1 METNE
6 ELVILE
12 RLLKEKENTLKLR
25 QELLDD
31 IQIELNLVKDYI
43 EHIKGGS
50 RD

>member
-6 ELVILE
+6 QLVILE

-31 IQIELNLVKDYI
+31 IQVELNLVKNKIKYL
-43 EHIKGGS
+43 KGGLS
-50 RD
+50 D

>member
-6 ELVILE
+6 QLVILE

-25 QELLDD
+25 QELLED
-31 IQIELNLVKDYI
+31 IQEDVNSVKNYI
-43 EHIKGGS
+43 KYIKGGL